1 MAGSIDPSERLALQ
15 LMQDDLEEFK
25 SLQKGK
31 GRADEPDDFALALQ
45 MQSFPSATPNH
56 SLHLS
61 QNKLFLPQQS
71 LLGRL
76 DKPALLPKLARSLLA
91 QPGNRTLQTQLVR
104 FANRPYRLW

>member
-1 MAGSIDPSERLALQ
+1 MAGAIDPSERLALQ

-31 GRADEPDDFALALQ
+31 ENTASGF
-45 MQSFPSATPNH
+45 SPSATPNH

-76 DKPALLPKLARSLLA
+76 DKPALLPKMARSLLA